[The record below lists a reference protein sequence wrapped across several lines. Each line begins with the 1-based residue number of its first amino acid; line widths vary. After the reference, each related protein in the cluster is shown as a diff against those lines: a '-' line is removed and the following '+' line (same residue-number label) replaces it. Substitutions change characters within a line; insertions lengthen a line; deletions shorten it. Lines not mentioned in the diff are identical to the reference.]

1 MSSAWLR
8 AASVVSLSFTVGA
21 CAFDTDGDHHDDG
34 DEPTGQISSELTAT
48 DTVETAVSQAC
59 STTAVKALSQQ
70 LVDEIQCM
78 RPGTLSRIDGIAGLS
93 LGSAVFP
100 YLQTPAAKALA
111 SAQQARGR
119 TLAINSA
126 LRALPQQYLLYR
138 WYRAGRCGIGLA
150 ASPGRSNHESAVAL
164 DIQDNSGWRS
174 SMTSKGFRWLG
185 SSDPVHFDFV
195 GSGAVD
201 LRGLSVK
208 AFQRLWNR
216 NHPEDRIDEDGSYGP
231 QTEKRLARSPVG
243 GFAKGACSSNPT
255 TVADPAPTDAPFI
268 APTEADG
275 PEPEAEPEAASTTEA
290 ATLAPA
296 PEAADAQGCAASPAR
311 GASRGGWVMLLGAA
325 ALASVA
331 RRRRDGARR

>member
-1 MSSAWLR
+1 MSSAWIR
-8 AASVVSLSFTVGA
+8 ALSVVTLSFTVGA

-34 DEPTGQISSELTAT
+34 EEPTGQVSSELSAT
-48 DTVETAVSQAC
+48 DTVEAAVSQAC

-78 RPGTLSRIDGIAGLS
+78 RPGTLSRIDNISGLS

-164 DIQDNSGWRS
+164 DIQDNAGWRS

-216 NHPEDRIDEDGSYGP
+216 NHPEDRIDEDGAYGP
-231 QTEKRLARSPVG
+231 QTEKRLARSPIG
-243 GFAKGACSSNPT
+243 GFAKGACSASPT
-255 TVADPAPTDAPFI
+255 TVADPAPADAPFV

-275 PEPEAEPEAASTTEA
+275 PEPEPEAASTTDEPA
-290 ATLAPA
+290 PLAPA
-296 PEAADAQGCAASPAR
+296 PGAADAQGCAASPTRATGG
-311 GASRGGWVMLLGAA
+311 GAWAALLTAA
-325 ALASVA
+325 AIATA
-331 RRRRDGARR
+331 TRRRRRAAAR